1 MAEIID
7 KDGSMVLTPQQN
19 SSPTEIGNQPKSP
32 KLEQSGTTTPNA
44 TETIPLFYTVP
55 KEYFLKMMETDKWKS
70 VQCPTGSSAQN
81 VCELPL
87 AERIEGW
94 ILEQRQRK
102 DGRWDKFYYHEKSN
116 KMFRSFISMIIFAKH
131 GVLPKRWQK
140 EKKENSNDYST
151 PLRLIS
157 MVETPSKRKKTAYH
171 PNHYG
176 ALKEDTYFS
185 YTHDEEIAM
194 EFLREARKNL
204 LNSNKETKASHGNK
218 RDFEEGSPSQ
228 EEESTASLAEQA
240 TNSVTAVPNDDLLVE
255 NPVSYNFDI

>member
-102 DGRWDKFYYHEKSN
+102 DGRWDK
-116 KMFRSFISMIIFAKH
+116 
-131 GVLPKRWQK
+131 
-140 EKKENSNDYST
+140 

>member
-102 DGRWDKFYYHEKSN
+102 DGRWD
-116 KMFRSFISMIIFAKH
+116 KH